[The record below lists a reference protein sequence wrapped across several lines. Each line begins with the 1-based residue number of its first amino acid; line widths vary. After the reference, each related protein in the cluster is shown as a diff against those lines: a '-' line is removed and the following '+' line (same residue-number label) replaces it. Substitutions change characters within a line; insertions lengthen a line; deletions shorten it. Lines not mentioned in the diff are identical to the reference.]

1 MRYLLLLEDC
11 VEICDKKKFEIKPTK
26 ELIDRF
32 CDFCNKS
39 KAFAVGVFCNE
50 PEKYYNFIET
60 IVMQCK
66 MLFDPHCKN
75 FRWFF
80 TEDIMTEELVR
91 KLEDLQDKMLKSRE
105 DLQELSLLDGY
116 IFCHFL
122 RKNIEEGKDF
132 LPRLLTSKLKFGLGI
147 RNDTKKDMCSFVSET
162 SRLSNAYRPASDV
175 PLLVYE
181 NETCVV
187 YPDGSIRCTA
197 SYQEYYNYCI
207 EIGNIWT
214 DDYLNDAIIKKRLEE
229 FGAFLKENDLLFHNR
244 EFFCENVCS
253 KFRVTKQG
261 IYRNDQLMKE
271 F

>member
-80 TEDIMTEELVR
+80 TEDIMTEELVK
-91 KLEDLQDKMLKSRE
+91 KLEDLQQKMLESRE
-105 DLQELSLLDGY
+105 DLRGTRLLDGY

-132 LPRLLTSKLKFGLGI
+132 LPRLMTSKLKFGLGI

-162 SRLSNAYRPASDV
+162 SRLSNAYRPTSDV

-181 NETCVV
+181 DETCVV

-197 SYQEYYNYCI
+197 SYQEYYNYYI

-244 EFFCENVCS
+244 EFFCESVCS